1 MLYVGLTGGLASG
14 KSVVGRELERLG
26 CRVVRMDDIGHQV
39 LAREGEAHASVVAEF
54 GDGILDKEGS
64 IDRCILG
71 GIVFADPEKLE
82 RLNAL
87 VHPPIRDRALALR
100 EAFAR
105 QHPNGIFVAEA
116 AIMIETG
123 SYKEYN
129 CVIVAACR
137 PEQQIERAMARGLTR
152 AAAVERM
159 SRQMPIGDKLKYADF
174 VVDTSDTLEST
185 IRQTQ
190 RLYEELVALSKGLAK

>member
-26 CRVVRMDDIGHQV
+26 CRVIRMDDIGHQV
-39 LAREGEAHASVVAEF
+39 LAREGEAYASVVAEF
-54 GDGILDKEGS
+54 GNGILDKEGS
-64 IDRCILG
+64 IDRRILG
-71 GIVFADPEKLE
+71 GIVFADPEKLD

-87 VHPPIRDRALALR
+87 VHPPIRDRAHALR
-100 EAFAR
+100 DAFAR
-105 QHPNGIFVAEA
+105 EHPNGILVAEA

-159 SRQMPIGDKLKYADF
+159 SRQMLIGDKLKYADF